1 MHLQELLEIILDQ
14 KELLQIN
21 LTKMKAIS
29 KNIGISSKKL
39 KPYID
44 LVRDKNI
51 NEALVLLKYQ
61 KSPAAFEIHKT
72 IESAVANAK
81 DLLIPG
87 IENLKI
93 NEIYANQGTT
103 LKRWRAAAR
112 GRPGTFNHPTSH
124 IVVKLSEWG
133 YKIWDKKFIQ

>member
-1 MHLQELLEIILDQ
+1 
-14 KELLQIN
+14 
-21 LTKMKAIS
+21 MKAIS

-81 DLLIPG
+81 DLLSPG

-124 IVVKLSEWG
+124 IVVKLSE
-133 YKIWDKKFIQ
+133 

>member
-1 MHLQELLEIILDQ
+1 
-14 KELLQIN
+14 
-21 LTKMKAIS
+21 MKAIS

-72 IESAVANAK
+72 IESAIANAK

-87 IENLKI
+87 LENLKI
-93 NEIYANQGTT
+93 NELYANQGTT
-103 LKRWRAAAR
+103 LK
-112 GRPGTFNHPTSH
+112 
-124 IVVKLSEWG
+124 
-133 YKIWDKKFIQ
+133 

>member
-1 MHLQELLEIILDQ
+1 
-14 KELLQIN
+14 
-21 LTKMKAIS
+21 MKAIS

-72 IESAVANAK
+72 IESAIANAK
-81 DLLIPG
+81 DLLIPS
-87 IENLKI
+87 IETQKI
-93 NEIYANQGTT
+93 NEIYAKQ
-103 LKRWRAAAR
+103 
-112 GRPGTFNHPTSH
+112 
-124 IVVKLSEWG
+124 
-133 YKIWDKKFIQ
+133 

>member
-1 MHLQELLEIILDQ
+1 MEHHNFSNIGSKVR
-14 KELLQIN
+14 KERRSKG
-21 LTKMKAIS
+21 LTQSALS

-44 LVRDKNI
+44 LVRNKNT

-93 NEIYANQGTT
+93 NEIYANQGAT
-103 LKRWRAAAR
+103 LKRWRAEAR

-124 IVVKLSEWG
+124 IVVKLSE
-133 YKIWDKKFIQ
+133 

>member
-1 MHLQELLEIILDQ
+1 
-14 KELLQIN
+14 
-21 LTKMKAIS
+21 MKAIS

-44 LVRDKNI
+44 LVRNKNT

-87 IENLKI
+87 IENLII

-103 LKRWRAAAR
+103 LKRWRAKAR

-124 IVVKLSEWG
+124 IVVKLSE
-133 YKIWDKKFIQ
+133 

>member
-1 MHLQELLEIILDQ
+1 
-14 KELLQIN
+14 
-21 LTKMKAIS
+21 MKAIS

-87 IENLKI
+87 VENLKI
-93 NEIYANQGTT
+93 NDLWKFSRIGFKEPHLARK
-103 LKRWRAAAR
+103 LK
-112 GRPGTFNHPTSH
+112 
-124 IVVKLSEWG
+124 
-133 YKIWDKKFIQ
+133 

>member
-1 MHLQELLEIILDQ
+1 
-14 KELLQIN
+14 
-21 LTKMKAIS
+21 MKAIS

-44 LVRDKNI
+44 LVRNKNT
-51 NEALVLLKYQ
+51 NDALILLKYQ

-81 DLLIPG
+81 DLLIPR

-103 LKRWRAAAR
+103 LKRWRAKAR

-124 IVVKLSEWG
+124 IVDKLSE
-133 YKIWDKKFIQ
+133 

>member
-1 MHLQELLEIILDQ
+1 MQNLENY
-14 KELLQIN
+14 LLQDYF
-21 LTKMKAIS
+21 S
-29 KNIGISSKKL
+29 KEENNYG
-39 KPYID
+39 D
-44 LVRDKNI
+44 LNYLLNTYDF
-51 NEALVLLKYQ
+51 VLLKYQ

-72 IESAVANAK
+72 IESAIANAK

-87 IENLKI
+87 LENLKI

-124 IVVKLSEWG
+124 IVVKLSE
-133 YKIWDKKFIQ
+133 